1 MMVIRAV
8 TVLALHCARCGKIHF
23 HDLSR
28 FRLAQQ
34 TGRELICACG
44 AFQGTFVSG
53 GPRQCLISIPCVVC
67 QKDHMICLD
76 ARQLWRSGTEKL
88 YCKESNVELGFI
100 GERETIAAM
109 VADYKREFERFDS
122 DYDDYVENPEVM
134 FEVLNYIH
142 DIAEQGKILC
152 DCGGAAIGAELLP
165 DCIQL
170 YCEKCGGQ
178 VVIPAKSER
187 DLAYVR
193 SLERIEVLTPR
204 RSRHNR

>member
-1 MMVIRAV
+1 MVIRAV

-23 HDLSR
+23 HEMSR
-28 FRLAQQ
+28 FKLAQQ

-44 AFQGTFVSG
+44 ALQGTLVSS

-67 QKDHMICLD
+67 QKEHLVCLD
-76 ARQLWRSGTEKL
+76 GRQMWRSGTEKL

-109 VADYKREFERFDS
+109 VADYKREFEQMVS

-134 FEVLNYIH
+134 YEVLNYIH
-142 DIAEQGKILC
+142 DIAEKGHILC
-152 DCGGAAIGAELLP
+152 DCGGSAIGAELLP

-178 VVIPAKSER
+178 VVVPASTER

-193 SLERIEVLTPR
+193 SLEHIDLLTPR
-204 RSRHNR
+204 RSRRNR